1 MYERGRILAG
11 LTQHATTTV
20 MTMTHSDIDSAAAGL
35 GFDLGEELSMVRD
48 SARDF
53 ADGVLAPLATK
64 HDREESISDD
74 VYEQLGELGF
84 WGLTLPEEYGG
95 ADLGNV
101 ALAVVLEELNR
112 ACASTG
118 VAVSVHNSLL
128 CAPLMKFGTEEQK
141 AHWLPK
147 LASGEAIGAYS
158 LSEAGS
164 GSDAAA
170 LAATAERDGDDW
182 ILRGTKLWVTSGDR
196 AGLFLVYV
204 RTNPDLPKAKGIT
217 AFLMPGDAPGL
228 KVGKHE
234 MKTGIRGSATVE
246 LILDDVR
253 LGPECVLGEV
263 DRGFPIAMDTLAGG
277 RIGIASQ
284 AVGIG
289 QACLDASIKYA
300 KEREQF
306 GKPIGHFQAIQ
317 HKLADMSARLEA
329 ARLLVR
335 KAAWMRDR
343 GMEVNRQS
351 SEAKLLASQAAN
363 FCADEA
369 VQIHGG
375 AGYTDDFHVERLF
388 RAARITEIYEGA
400 TDIQRLV
407 IARDLLR

>member
-1 MYERGRILAG
+1 
-11 LTQHATTTV
+11 
-20 MTMTHSDIDSAAAGL
+20 MTMTHPDLGAATGL
-35 GFDLGEELSMVRD
+35 GFELDEELAMVRD
-48 SARDF
+48 TARDF

-64 HDREESISDD
+64 HDREESIADD
-74 VYEQLGELGF
+74 VYQQLGELGF
-84 WGLTLPEEYGG
+84 WGLTLPEEFGG
-95 ADLGNV
+95 AGMGNV
-101 ALAVVLEELNR
+101 ALAIVLEELNR
-112 ACASTG
+112 ACAATG

-128 CAPLMKFGTEEQK
+128 CAPLMKFGTDEQK
-141 AHWLPK
+141 AKWLPK

-170 LAATAERDGDDW
+170 LAATAERDGDEW
-182 ILRGTKLWVTSGDR
+182 VLRGTKLWVTSGDR

-204 RTNPDLPKAKGIT
+204 RTNPDVPKAKGIT
-217 AFLMPGDAPGL
+217 AFLVPGDAPGL

-234 MKTGIRGSATVE
+234 KKTGIRGSATVE
-246 LILDDVR
+246 IILEDVR
-253 LGPECVLGEV
+253 LGADAILGEV

-289 QACLDASIKYA
+289 QACLDASIKYS

-306 GKPIGHFQAIQ
+306 GKPIGHFQAVQ

-335 KAAWMRDR
+335 KAAWMRDH

-363 FCADEA
+363 FCADET

-388 RAARITEIYEGA
+388 RDARITEIYEGA

-407 IARDLLR
+407 IARALLR

>member
-1 MYERGRILAG
+1 
-11 LTQHATTTV
+11 
-20 MTMTHSDIDSAAAGL
+20 MTMTQPDLDAAAGGL
-35 GFDLGEELSMVRD
+35 GFELDEELAMVRD
-48 SARDF
+48 TARDF

-64 HDREESISDD
+64 HDREESIADE
-74 VYEQLGELGF
+74 VYQQLGELGF
-84 WGLTLPEEYGG
+84 WGLTLPEEFGG
-95 ADLGNV
+95 AGMGNV

-112 ACASTG
+112 ACAATG

-128 CAPLMKFGTEEQK
+128 CAPLMKFGTDEQK
-141 AHWLPK
+141 AKWLPK

-182 ILRGTKLWVTSGDR
+182 VLRGTKLWVTSGDR

-217 AFLMPGDAPGL
+217 AFLVPGDAPGL

-234 MKTGIRGSATVE
+234 KKTGIRGSATVE
-246 LILDDVR
+246 IILEDVR
-253 LGPECVLGEV
+253 LGPDAILGEV

-306 GKPIGHFQAIQ
+306 GKPIGYFQAIQ
-317 HKLADMSARLEA
+317 HKVADMSARLEA

-363 FCADEA
+363 FCADET

-388 RAARITEIYEGA
+388 RDARITEIYEGA

-407 IARDLLR
+407 IARALLR